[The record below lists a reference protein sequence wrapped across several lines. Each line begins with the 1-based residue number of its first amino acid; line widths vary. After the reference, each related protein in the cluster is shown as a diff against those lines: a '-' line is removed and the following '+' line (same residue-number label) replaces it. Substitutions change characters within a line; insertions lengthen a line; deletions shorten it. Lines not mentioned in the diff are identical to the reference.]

1 MSTGQVSTGT
11 DRGRPSRMSSLLLLF
26 AGLLLAVAAILLWRS
41 FGESISGTSVTM
53 DSIDSAGPEPRVRLA
68 NAAGQ
73 VRVEG
78 VKESRSVDYEAT
90 RYAMGAD
97 PVAAK
102 QRASE
107 VPVDISRED
116 SKIVIET
123 DGGEDTGADYTLRM
137 PTGGSVEVESEV
149 GDVEVSGISG
159 NVTVGAEAGDVR
171 VRDVGGDVEVEA
183 PRGDVSVGNV
193 NTDTGGANLEV
204 GSGDIFLE
212 DLILG
217 TLEAS
222 VEAGDVTLSG
232 RFSGGG
238 RVSVETGDII
248 ARLDP
253 QGGVIRPAIFAS
265 VVLYLDLLL
274 EAVLQMLWLRE
285 FNFGLV
291 YAPFLGLVVAIVLA
305 PLLIAGLVVL
315 VLVILGGGTLSR
327 GGFGSLF
334 RSLGYASGIGFALW
348 IPFVPLLTVPYG
360 AFVATVAVKETLN
373 ISPARAAAATL
384 IPLGA

>member
-1 MSTGQVSTGT
+1 LFA
-11 DRGRPSRMSSLLLLF
+11 LLLL
-26 AGLLLAVAAILLWRS
+26 ALLAVAVILLWRS
-41 FGESISGTSVTM
+41 LGESISGTSIAR
-53 DSIDSAGPEPRVRLA
+53 DSIDSAGPDPRVRLA

-78 VKESRSVDYEAT
+78 VRGSRSIDYEAT
-90 RYAMGAD
+90 RYAMAAD

-123 DGGEDTGADYTLRM
+123 DGGENTGADYTLRV
-137 PTGGSVEVESEV
+137 PTGGSVEVESEI

-171 VRDVGGDVEVEA
+171 VRDVGGDIKVQA
-183 PRGDVSVGNV
+183 PRGDVSVGDV
-193 NTDTGGANLEV
+193 NTDTGSANLEV
-204 GSGDIFLE
+204 GVGDVSLE

-238 RVSVETGDII
+238 RVTVETGDII
-248 ARLDP
+248 AGLPPDDTRDLTLETRV
-253 QGGVIRPAIFAS
+253 GS
-265 VVLYLDLLL
+265 V
-274 EAVLQMLWLRE
+274 LRE
-285 FNFGLV
+285 PAEGASNGQ
-291 YAPFLGLVVAIVLA
+291 GSETIEQ
-305 PLLIAGLVVL
+305 
-315 VLVILGGGTLSR
+315 R
-327 GGFGSLF
+327 GS
-334 RSLGYASGIGFALW
+334 
-348 IPFVPLLTVPYG
+348 
-360 AFVATVAVKETLN
+360 
-373 ISPARAAAATL
+373 
-384 IPLGA
+384 

>member
-1 MSTGQVSTGT
+1 M
-11 DRGRPSRMSSLLLLF
+11 LLLF
-26 AGLLLAVAAILLWRS
+26 ALLLLALLAVAAILLWRS
-41 FGESISGTSVTM
+41 LGESISGTSIAR
-53 DSIDSAGPEPRVRLA
+53 DSIDSAGPDPRVRLA

-78 VKESRSVDYEAT
+78 VKGSRSVDYEAT

-97 PVAAK
+97 PAAAK

-123 DGGEDTGADYTLRM
+123 DGGQDTGADYMLRM

-159 NVTVGAEAGDVR
+159 NVTVGAEAGDVL

-183 PRGDVSVGNV
+183 PRGDVTVGDV
-193 NTDTGGANLEV
+193 NTDTGSANLETGV
-204 GSGDIFLE
+204 GDISLE

-248 ARLDP
+248 ARLPPEDTRDLTL
-253 QGGVIRPAIFAS
+253 QTRVGS
-265 VVLYLDLLL
+265 V
-274 EAVLQMLWLRE
+274 LRE
-285 FNFGLV
+285 S
-291 YAPFLGLVVAIVLA
+291 A
-305 PLLIAGLVVL
+305 AG
-315 VLVILGGGTLSR
+315 
-327 GGFGSLF
+327 GSNGQG
-334 RSLGYASGIGFALW
+334 S
-348 IPFVPLLTVPYG
+348 
-360 AFVATVAVKETLN
+360 
-373 ISPARAAAATL
+373 
-384 IPLGA
+384 

>member
-1 MSTGQVSTGT
+1 MPPLLLSFA
-11 DRGRPSRMSSLLLLF
+11 LLLL
-26 AGLLLAVAAILLWRS
+26 ALLAVAAMLLWRS
-41 FGESISGTSVTM
+41 LGESITATSIAR
-53 DSIDSAGPEPRVRLA
+53 DSIDSADPDPRVRLA

-78 VKESRSVDYEAT
+78 VKRSRSVDYEAT
-90 RYAMGAD
+90 RYAMAAD
-97 PVAAK
+97 PAAAK
-102 QRASE
+102 KRASD

-116 SKIVIET
+116 SKIGIET
-123 DGGEDTGADYTLRM
+123 DGGEDTGADYTLSV

-171 VRDVGGDVEVEA
+171 VWDAGGDVKVEA

-193 NTDTGGANLEV
+193 NTETGSANLEV
-204 GSGDIFLE
+204 GVGDVSLE

-248 ARLDP
+248 ARLPPDDT
-253 QGGVIRPAIFAS
+253 R
-265 VVLYLDLLL
+265 DLTL
-274 EAVLQMLWLRE
+274 EARLGSVLRE
-285 FNFGLV
+285 PADGS
-291 YAPFLGLVVAIVLA
+291 
-305 PLLIAGLVVL
+305 
-315 VLVILGGGTLSR
+315 GTNKQQ
-327 GGFGSLF
+327 GS
-334 RSLGYASGIGFALW
+334 
-348 IPFVPLLTVPYG
+348 
-360 AFVATVAVKETLN
+360 
-373 ISPARAAAATL
+373 
-384 IPLGA
+384 

>member
-1 MSTGQVSTGT
+1 MSFRDEEESRRGGRAQTPGGHVPTGSERE
-11 DRGRPSRMSSLLLLF
+11 RGRPSRVSSLLLLL
-26 AGLLLAVAAILLWRS
+26 AVLLLALLAVAAVLLWRS
-41 FGESISGTSVTM
+41 LGESISGTSVAR

-78 VKESRSVDYEAT
+78 IEGSRSVDYEAT
-90 RYAMGAD
+90 RYALAAD
-97 PVAAK
+97 PAAAK

-123 DGGEDTGADYTLRM
+123 DGGEDTGADYTLRI
-137 PTGGSVEVESEV
+137 PTGGSVEVESEA

-159 NVTVGAEAGDVR
+159 NVTVAAEAGDVT
-171 VRDVGGDVEVEA
+171 VSDVAGDVEVEA

-212 DLILG
+212 DMILG

-248 ARLDP
+248 ARLPPEDTRDLIL
-253 QGGVIRPAIFAS
+253 QTRVGS
-265 VVLYLDLLL
+265 V
-274 EAVLQMLWLRE
+274 LRE
-285 FNFGLV
+285 PPDSNGQ
-291 YAPFLGLVVAIVLA
+291 
-305 PLLIAGLVVL
+305 
-315 VLVILGGGTLSR
+315 
-327 GGFGSLF
+327 GS
-334 RSLGYASGIGFALW
+334 
-348 IPFVPLLTVPYG
+348 
-360 AFVATVAVKETLN
+360 ETQKQQG
-373 ISPARAAAATL
+373 S
-384 IPLGA
+384 